1 MIVGA
6 CILPT
11 APLLL
16 DGVSGARP
24 SAVDRVADAV
34 DAVVDSLPD
43 ADVAVL
49 LASTPSSKER
59 PEGQHHGLY
68 DVDTAD
74 LAGIARPDIVV
85 HGQIHR
91 AAIEAISRVT
101 QYPLY
106 KREPLPLGLA
116 MLALQLAGHAP
127 VVPIAV
133 PRGASADALIGVGAG
148 IAGALRRLRGDDD
161 DDEDPPANSPASDAQ
176 DEGSADIP
184 LDLADTGK
192 IPLPGRDL
200 RVLVV
205 AAGDLSA
212 GLTEKSPL
220 HAVDG
225 ARAWDDEVVRCV
237 DSGRLDGIAGL
248 GPEEAERVGAVGWAP
263 VVVLHGCLARA
274 KLGMVVRH
282 YSAPRG
288 VGYLVAQ
295 GG

>member
-11 APLLL
+11 APVLL

-24 SAVDRVADAV
+24 PAVVKVADAV
-34 DAVVDSLPD
+34 DAVVDSLPE

-49 LASTPSSKER
+49 LIAAPPSKVRSD
-59 PEGQHHGLY
+59 GQRHGLY
-68 DVDTAD
+68 DVATAA
-74 LAGIARPDIVV
+74 LAGIGRPDIAIT
-85 HGQIHR
+85 GQIHR
-91 AAIEAISRVT
+91 PAMEAISRVT

-106 KREPLPLGLA
+106 RGEPLPLGLA
-116 MLALQLAGHAP
+116 VLALQLGGHAP
-127 VVPIAV
+127 FVPIAV
-133 PRGASADALIGVGAG
+133 PPGASADALVGIGAG
-148 IAGALRRLRGDDD
+148 IAGALRRLRADDGE
-161 DDEDPPANSPASDAQ
+161 DDEPAAPGGSTV
-176 DEGSADIP
+176 DEDGTP
-184 LDLADTGK
+184 TVPVDLADTGR

-205 AAGDLSA
+205 AAGDLSS
-212 GLTEKSPL
+212 GLTERSPRY
-220 HAVDG
+220 AVPGAQDWDDRVVACVDG
-225 ARAWDDEVVRCV
+225 
-237 DSGRLDGIAGL
+237 GRLDGIAAL

-274 KLGMVVRH
+274 KVGMVVRH